1 MRNLVRVLAA
11 AAAALIPTTF
21 AAAGAPGDPRI
32 LEALS
37 VSAYTVQDLA
47 LPAQAGAAFTVAVR
61 LGDDLRAV
69 TFEPHSVRAAGF
81 AVRIQDAAGELH
93 EIPVPPETTYR
104 GSVADAPG
112 ALVAGGLTGEG
123 LTASIRMPDGSSWFI
138 TPLSSVI
145 AGEPR
150 GRCLVYREADG
161 VPTGFACGV
170 GDLDAPPHALRELL
184 RPAGTPGGTDG
195 NSVCELACDADF
207 EFYTLLGSNTTSVT
221 NDITN
226 IVNLVSNIY
235 ENDCQVEFTI
245 TQIIIRTSAA
255 SNPYT
260 SSTPATLLNQ
270 FRSYWL
276 ANHGNVPRDLA
287 HLFTGRNLDGSVI
300 GIAYLNGVCN
310 TNAFGL
316 AQSRF
321 TTNVAYR
328 VGLSAHEMGHNFS
341 APHCDTVCS
350 PCKIMCSGLGG
361 CSGIVSQ
368 FSSCDIASITSY
380 AAVLPCLTPPPPPV
394 LTLPFFETF
403 PLETLDTTKWASNT
417 GGVISTLAQ
426 NERSAPNSLQLYMD
440 GAVTT
445 RDINTDAVPPV
456 FVSFWT
462 QHTGVEA
469 GKQLVA
475 SYWNV
480 AAQQFQPLLAVVSD
494 GVDQTRFAFNEVTL
508 PFLGYS
514 QTAGKF
520 RFQTFSTELNDW
532 WFVDDIRVSLY
543 CRADINQDRALT
555 IADFGA
561 FQTAFASGNME
572 IADFNDDGVLTIAD
586 FAAYQSRFVQG
597 CY

>member
-1 MRNLVRVLAA
+1 MGYLARLLAVVAA
-11 AAAALIPTTF
+11 AIVTTPL
-21 AAAGAPGDPRI
+21 AAAGASNDPRI

-37 VSAYTVQDLA
+37 VSDYTIQDLA
-47 LPAQAGAAFTVAVR
+47 LPAQAGAAFTVAIR
-61 LGDDLRAV
+61 LGDGLRAV

-81 AVRIQDAAGELH
+81 AVRVQDAAGVLH
-93 EIPVPPETTYR
+93 EIPPPPETTYR
-104 GSVADAPG
+104 GCVADDPG
-112 ALVAGGLTGEG
+112 ARVAGGLTDEG
-123 LTASIRMPDGSSWFI
+123 LTASIRLDDGSSWFI
-138 TPLSSVI
+138 TPMAKVI
-145 AGEPR
+145 PGAPR
-150 GRCLVYREADG
+150 GRSLVYREADG
-161 VPTGFACGV
+161 VPTGLTCGL
-170 GDLDAPPHALRELL
+170 GAFDLPLPALRGLVP
-184 RPAGTPGGTDG
+184 PAGTVTDG
-195 NSVCELACDADF
+195 NFVCELACDADF
-207 EFYTLLGSNTTSVT
+207 EFYTILGSNTTSVT

-226 IVNLVSNIY
+226 IINLVSNIY

-260 SSTPATLLNQ
+260 SSTPGTLLSQ

-276 ANHGNVPRDLA
+276 ANHANVPRDLA
-287 HLFTGRNLDGSVI
+287 HLFTGRDLDGSVI

-310 TNAFGL
+310 SNAYGL
-316 AQSRF
+316 VQSRF
-321 TTNVAYR
+321 TTNVGYR

-341 APHCDTVCS
+341 AQHCDTLCS

-368 FSSCDIASITSY
+368 FSTCDIASITSY
-380 AAVLPCLTPPPPPV
+380 AAAVPCLTPPPPPV

-403 PLETLDTTKWASNT
+403 PLDTLDTTKWASNT
-417 GGVISTLAQ
+417 GGVITTLAQ
-426 NERSAPNSLQLYMD
+426 NERSAPNSLQLYID

-462 QHTGVEA
+462 EHTGVEA

-480 AAQQFQPLLAVVSD
+480 AAQQFQPLLVVTSD
-494 GVDQTRFAFNEVTL
+494 GVNQSRFAFHETTL

-514 QTAGKF
+514 PTAGKF
-520 RFQTFSTELNDW
+520 RFQTFSSELDDW
-532 WFVDDIRVSLY
+532 WFIDDIRVSLT

-555 IADFGA
+555 IADFAA
-561 FQTAFASGNME
+561 FQTAFASGN
-572 IADFNDDGVLTIAD
+572 IAVADFNDDGVLTIAD